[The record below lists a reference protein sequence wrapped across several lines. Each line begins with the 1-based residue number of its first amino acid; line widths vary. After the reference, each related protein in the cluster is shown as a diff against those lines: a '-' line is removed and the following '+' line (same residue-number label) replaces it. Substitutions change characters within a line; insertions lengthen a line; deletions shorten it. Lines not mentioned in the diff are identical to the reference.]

1 MKAVLIATD
10 LIKTVNGDTKV
21 LETNTN
27 ALLSYKFDDDIHY
40 LDNLSTFIQTNQFQ
54 TVHCIFPIQSRNFN
68 NKLKE
73 ICTSLNI
80 EIVEHPMD
88 AGAITVP
95 YIEDSENI
103 LIIRISYD
111 TTAIIDEEYCKDKF
125 KLQTIINNKA
135 YGSKTFIP
143 NVLDNFESIPAFEY
157 SDDIPNYIVKYRYP
171 NYDKEIYPKLY
182 KVQNLAELNTLK
194 NTIET
199 DYYLQE
205 FHHSQLIEGK
215 RCVIRSLDLLYGS
228 NLDVLNICSFYKTN
242 QLAENQWENTFNED
256 GLLAKKDRPKYISN
270 SNDVNVNPNYPYVYD
285 VDQELVMGDGGRKPF
300 NQLQIGDSVK
310 TIHIAGLGLDESTY
324 TLNEWVGN
332 YNDFVSNIYVKET
345 QVTFIYTSP
354 QISQLFLRVTLNDG
368 ITQWDELEES
378 PLLVKVGETIMFKSF
393 GSLEI
398 GDSIVT
404 FNFETNLPEIKTIQS
419 IDVVFKDEQVLG
431 SLDVEPEDVYMPLVS
446 QYITLIQHNAC
457 NKGCKSWG
465 CADASLCG
473 DCTPQQCGPQK

>member
-1 MKAVLIATD
+1 MKALLIATD

-125 KLQTIINNKA
+125 KLQTIINNKV

-143 NVLDNFESIPAFEY
+143 NVLDNFESITDFEY
-157 SDDIPNYIVKYRYP
+157 SDDIPNFIIKYRYP
-171 NYDKEIYPKLY
+171 NYNKEVYPKLY
-182 KVQNLAELNTLK
+182 KIQNLTELNELK
-194 NTIET
+194 TTIET

-205 FHHSQLIEGK
+205 FHHSELIQDK

-285 VDQELVMGDGGRKPF
+285 VDQELVMGDGGRKTF

-310 TIHIAGLGLDESTY
+310 TVHIHGLDLDETTY
-324 TLNEWVGN
+324 TMNTWVGN

-378 PLLVKVGETIMFKSF
+378 PLLVKVGETIMFKTF

-431 SLDVEPEDVYMPLVS
+431 SLDVEPDDVYMPLVS

-457 NKGCKSWG
+457 NKGCKAWG
-465 CADASLCG
+465 CADASVCG
-473 DCTPQQCGPQK
+473 DCAPQQCGNQK